1 MSESPEQRRAGGSP
15 PGKVLCVPVGV
26 RGPRAAGRIPPGQ
39 RALRG
44 PSQER
49 PRGKCVGQTEEG
61 PVGPVL
67 RERTAGWRHA
77 ATASTVRAEPRGAQ
91 QPTSSCFSFAVS
103 TELSWKQRHR
113 HRKEK
118 ARGSPGPGRDQPH
131 GPWEPTV
138 TASGRA
144 GKSALRNLH
153 QRHEDPYGVHGNRGW
168 EEAGAPPAALP
179 TLRPRSPAPRHPALP
194 RTVGSRSPL
203 PVRGCH
209 RGKGELPVTPPL
221 TAMSC

>member
-1 MSESPEQRRAGGSP
+1 MSESSEQRRAGGSP

-26 RGPRAAGRIPPGQ
+26 PGTPRCGAHLPGQ

-44 PSQER
+44 LSQEG
-49 PRGKCVGQTEEG
+49 PRGKCVGQTEG

-113 HRKEK
+113 HRNEE
-118 ARGSPGPGRDQPH
+118 ARGSPGPGRDEPH
-131 GPWEPTV
+131 GP
-138 TASGRA
+138 
-144 GKSALRNLH
+144 
-153 QRHEDPYGVHGNRGW
+153 
-168 EEAGAPPAALP
+168 
-179 TLRPRSPAPRHPALP
+179 
-194 RTVGSRSPL
+194 
-203 PVRGCH
+203 
-209 RGKGELPVTPPL
+209 
-221 TAMSC
+221 